1 MDQELAQLFST
12 LSDQN
17 RIRIIRL
24 LWNRP
29 RTVSEIAEET
39 GMQISAVS
47 HQLSKLRA
55 YDIVSCSRDGR
66 KRVYEVKMI
75 PIMCVLYHMHERG
88 GGDTCA
94 CGVRYSDCKRLKEA
108 FYD

>member
-1 MDQELAQLFST
+1 MEQELAQLFST

-29 RTVSEIAEET
+29 RTVSEIAEDT
-39 GMQISAVS
+39 GMHISAVS

-55 YDIVSCSRDGR
+55 HDIVSCSRNGR
-66 KRVYEVKMI
+66 QRVYEVKME
-75 PIMCVLYHMHERG
+75 PIMCVLYHMGARG
-88 GGDTCA
+88 NGDTCA
-94 CGVRYSDCKRLKEA
+94 YGVRYKECKRLKEA